1 MKHAKLMQR
10 LEGYRRRNTDNH
22 DYVNSDLYRLF
33 YDRDLYIIAYNSVKS
48 NDGAETAGADGTSLH
63 GFCQEWITELIEAM
77 RTESYLPEPNKS
89 LMIPKRNG
97 KMRKLSF
104 PNGKDKLV
112 QEAIRIILECI
123 YEPTFS
129 ELSHGFR
136 PKRSTQSAIADVE
149 NWKGTIWFIE
159 GDIAAC
165 FDEIDHRIL
174 ESILRERINDERF
187 IRLINKVLNAGYF
200 DMQHSY
206 HRTKT
211 GNAQGSCCS
220 PILCNIYLDKLDRFM
235 ESMIERDTKGDY
247 RRQNPDYAKAR
258 YQYKKAVNNGS
269 DAKMANT
276 LLNEMNKLPST
287 DRYDPHFRRVK
298 YVRYADDFLIGLI
311 APKSYAVELK
321 QKIKEFLQDKLRLR
335 LSDEKTKIT
344 HATDNDVAFLGYII
358 RKGYGKHR
366 KFQNDPFDSALR
378 VYMNTEGILNKLR
391 ENGMCTASGY
401 PIGITRLLRETPEDI
416 IKYGNQVLRGLLTQ
430 QRGCCNF
437 FGGWRIQYI
446 VQFSMAKTLARKF
459 DISLKKV
466 FARYGKALSVTYES
480 AKGYVRS
487 VSLALYKS
495 FAQQKSFFTTIKS
508 AVTSFIHLPTYNLVN
523 PLTSACYICGNP
535 QRHVSMYHRKTKKKL
550 VMPYSPII
558 SVMLSA
564 NRRQL
569 PLCDLCFANVDANR
583 FQLNQFN
590 RR

>member
-1 MKHAKLMQR
+1 MEHAKLMDR

-22 DYVNSDLYRLF
+22 AYVNCDLYRLF

-48 NDGAETAGADGTSLH
+48 NDGAETSGADGTSLH
-63 GFCQEWITELIEAM
+63 GFCQEWITELITAM
-77 RTESYLPEPNKS
+77 RTESYRPEPNKTM
-89 LMIPKRNG
+89 MIPKSNG

-129 ELSHGFR
+129 NLSHGFR
-136 PKRSTQSAIADVE
+136 PKHSTQSALADVE
-149 NWKGTIWFIE
+149 TWRGSIWFIE

-165 FDEIDHRIL
+165 FDEIDHRTL

-187 IRLINKVLNAGYF
+187 IRLINKVLKAGYF
-200 DMQHSY
+200 DMQHGY
-206 HRTKT
+206 HRSKS

-235 ESMIERDTKGDY
+235 ESIIERDTMGDH

-258 YQYKKAVNNGS
+258 YQYKKAVSHSN
-269 DAKMANT
+269 DAPMANA
-276 LLNEMNKLPST
+276 LLTELKRLPST

-321 QKIKEFLQDKLRLR
+321 QQIKEFLQKNLCLR

-344 HATDNDVAFLGYII
+344 HAADHDVAFLGYII
-358 RKGYGKHR
+358 RKGYGNHSKV
-366 KFQNDPFDSALR
+366 QNRPFDSALR
-378 VYMNTEGILNKLR
+378 IHMNTEGILNKLR
-391 ENGMCTASGY
+391 ENGMCTASAY
-401 PIGITRLLRETPEDI
+401 PIGITRLLREPPQDI

-437 FGGWRIQYI
+437 FEGWRIQYI
-446 VQFSMAKTLARKF
+446 VQFSIAKTLARKF
-459 DISLKKV
+459 DISMKKV
-466 FARYGKALSVTYES
+466 FAHYGKALSVTYEN
-480 AKGYVRS
+480 AKGCTRS

-495 FAQQKSFFTTIKS
+495 FARQKRFFATIKS
-508 AVTSFIHLPTYNLVN
+508 AVASFLPSYNLVN
-523 PLTSACYICGNP
+523 PLTRACYICGNP
-535 QRHVSMYHRKTKKKL
+535 QYHVSMYHRKTKKKL
-550 VMPYSPII
+550 VKPYSPFI
-558 SVMLSA
+558 SVMLSV

-569 PLCDLCFANVDANR
+569 PLCVHCFATVDANR
-583 FQLNQFN
+583 FHLNQLN